1 MTERLRAPLAALVAL
16 LIGGALAARGL
27 DALTDVGGFLFPYLF
42 LFLAFEALRAR
53 RRLLDAE
60 AFLLGAAVGLLRDG
74 VYAKTLQEGALP
86 LGVDFLGGAVAV
98 FDWGLIAVLSLHVAD
113 ALLPRRAREDRA
125 RAEAVGAAVIG
136 AGAAFVY
143 LLMTVTGR
151 YRYERML
158 GSAWLAA
165 DVLFAGVAVAL
176 VRRALSRAA
185 EEEPPERDRGVWALA
200 AFCAWLPP
208 AQVLARVAG
217 DPAGFLSSFL
227 LLLWTGAFGFG
238 AWRVWAERGYA
249 DQEPRRASRPALA
262 LALWRLAAIAAVA
275 FYIGSSGD
283 DGRAAGAYQVFVD
296 LPSRL
301 AFSWIFFTGRLAV

>member
-1 MTERLRAPLAALVAL
+1 VTERLRAPLAALVAL

-98 FDWGLIAVLSLHVAD
+98 FDWGLIA
-113 ALLPRRAREDRA
+113 
-125 RAEAVGAAVIG
+125 

-275 FYIGSSGD
+275 FYLGSSGD